1 MKSLRITAANR
12 LILAILGAVV
22 LSPVALNVNAATLE
36 DNVKAMQATNAEA
49 GAAQKNIVN
58 LQAETQ
64 SMVEEYKRLTQTV
77 DYQDQYTQEITERL
91 AAQGAELTSLRQQLA
106 SRQITQQ
113 RIVPLMRS
121 MGDALEQ
128 FVALDLPFH
137 QEERLARV
145 MKVRQQLSS
154 SSIALQD
161 KYRVLLEAFQ
171 QELEFGRGI
180 EAWRGELKLGEE
192 NLTVEYL
199 RLGRTAFYFQSMD
212 GQRSGY
218 WDRAGKQWVEVPREY
233 GEDIKHGLRI
243 ARNQQAPQLLAL
255 PMKR

>member
-1 MKSLRITAANR
+1 MNYSLTGKVGR
-12 LILAILGAVV
+12 LAVSVV
-22 LSPVALNVNAATLE
+22 LVTALAAGAATLE
-36 DNVKAMQATNAEA
+36 ENVKAMQATNAEA
-49 GAAQKNIVN
+49 GAAQKNIIN
-58 LQAETQ
+58 LQNETQ
-64 SMVEEYKRLTQTV
+64 SMMDEYKRLTQTV
-77 DYQDQYTQEITERL
+77 DYQDQYTQEITDRL
-91 AAQGAELTSLRQQLA
+91 AVQEKDLASLRLQLA

-145 MKVRQQLSS
+145 IKVKQQLSS
-154 SSIALQD
+154 TTIPLQD
-161 KYRVLLEAFQ
+161 QYRALLEAFQ

-212 GQRSGY
+212 GARSGY
-218 WDRAGKQWVEVPREY
+218 WDRAYKQWVEVPREY
-233 GEDIKHGLRI
+233 SEDIKHGLRI

>member
-1 MKSLRITAANR
+1 MKCSLAGLPGRITVAC
-12 LILAILGAVV
+12 LMT
-22 LSPVALNVNAATLE
+22 LSLVAGAATLD
-36 DNVKAMQATNAEA
+36 DNLKAMQATNAEA
-49 GAAQKNIVN
+49 GAAQKHIAD
-58 LQAETQ
+58 LQAQTQ
-64 SMVEEYKRLTQTV
+64 AMMDEYKRLSQTV
-77 DYQDQYTQEITERL
+77 DYQEQYTQEYSERL
-91 AAQGAELTSLRQQLA
+91 AAQDKELASLRQQVA

-121 MGDALEQ
+121 MVDALEQ

-137 QEERLARV
+137 QEERLSRV
-145 MKVRQQLSS
+145 MTVRQQLSS
-154 SSIALQD
+154 SSLSLQD
-161 KYRVLLEAFQ
+161 KYRALLTAFQ

-218 WDRAGKQWVEVPREY
+218 WDRSYKQWVEVPRDF

>member
-12 LILAILGAVV
+12 LVVAILGAVV
-22 LSPVALNVNAATLE
+22 LSVNAATLE
-36 DNVKAMQATNAEA
+36 DNIKAMQATNAEA
-49 GAAQKNIVN
+49 GAAQKNIAN
-58 LQAETQ
+58 LQSETQ
-64 SMVEEYKRLTQTV
+64 AMVDEYKRLTQTV
-77 DYQDQYTQEITERL
+77 DYQDQYTQEITDRL
-91 AAQGAELTSLRQQLA
+91 AVQEKDLASLREQLA

-145 MKVRQQLSS
+145 IKVKQQLSS

-161 KYRVLLEAFQ
+161 KYRALLEAFQ

-212 GQRSGY
+212 GERSGY
-218 WDRAGKQWVEVPREY
+218 WDRADKQWVEVPREY

>member
-1 MKSLRITAANR
+1 MKSLRITATNQ
-12 LILAILGAVV
+12 LVVAILGAVV
-22 LSPVALNVNAATLE
+22 LSVNAATLE
-36 DNVKAMQATNAEA
+36 DNIKAMQATNAEA
-49 GAAQKNIVN
+49 GAAQKNIAN
-58 LQAETQ
+58 LQSETQ
-64 SMVEEYKRLTQTV
+64 AMVDEYKRLTQTV
-77 DYQDQYTQEITERL
+77 DYQDQYTQEITDRL
-91 AAQGAELTSLRQQLA
+91 AAQNKDLASLREQLA

-145 MKVRQQLSS
+145 IKVKQQLSS

-161 KYRVLLEAFQ
+161 KYRALLEAFQ

-212 GQRSGY
+212 GERSGY
-218 WDRAGKQWVEVPREY
+218 WDRTDKQWVEVPREY

>member
-1 MKSLRITAANR
+1 MKLLLTGTAGRCAAAV
-12 LILAILGAVV
+12 LA
-22 LSPVALNVNAATLE
+22 ALAMAAGAATLE

-64 SMVEEYKRLTQTV
+64 AMVEEYKRLTQTV

-91 AAQGAELTSLRQQLA
+91 AVQEKDLASLREQLA

-145 MKVRQQLSS
+145 IKVKQQIASS
-154 SSIALQD
+154 SVPLQD
-161 KYRVLLEAFQ
+161 KYRALLEAFQ

-212 GQRSGY
+212 GARSGY
-218 WDRAGKQWVEVPREY
+218 WDRAYKQWVEVPREY

>member
-1 MKSLRITAANR
+1 MKPFLTGTVGRMAAT
-12 LILAILGAVV
+12 LLAAV
-22 LSPVALNVNAATLE
+22 AMAAGAATLE

-49 GAAQKNIVN
+49 GAAQKNIAN
-58 LQAETQ
+58 LQSETQ
-64 SMVEEYKRLTQTV
+64 AMVEEYKRLTQTV
-77 DYQDQYTQEITERL
+77 DYQDQYTQEITDRL
-91 AAQGAELTSLRQQLA
+91 AVQDKELASLRSQLA
-106 SRQITQQ
+106 SRQITQE

-145 MKVRQQLSS
+145 IKVKQQ
-154 SSIALQD
+154 IASTSVPLQD
-161 KYRVLLEAFQ
+161 KYRALLEAFQ

-212 GQRSGY
+212 GERSGY
-218 WDRAGKQWVEVPREY
+218 WDRAYKQWVEVPREY

>member
-1 MKSLRITAANR
+1 MRLFFSRMLGRRAAV
-12 LILAILGAVV
+12 LLMLAATSVG
-22 LSPVALNVNAATLE
+22 AATLD
-36 DNVKAMQATNAEA
+36 DNVKAMQDTNAEA
-49 GAAQKNIVN
+49 GAVQKNIAN
-58 LQAETQ
+58 LQSQTQ
-64 SMVEEYKRLTQTV
+64 AMVEEYKRLTATV
-77 DYQDQYTQEITERL
+77 DYQDQYTQEIKDRL
-91 AAQGAELTSLRQQLA
+91 AAQDKELASLREQVA
-106 SRQITQQ
+106 SRQTTQQ

-121 MGDALEQ
+121 MSDALEQ

-137 QEERLARV
+137 QEERLARAI
-145 MKVRQQLSS
+145 KVKQQLSS
-154 SSIALQD
+154 STLSLQD

-192 NLTVEYL
+192 TLTVEFL

-218 WDRAGKQWVEVPREY
+218 WDRAYKQWVEVPREY
-233 GEDIKHGLRI
+233 NEDIKHGLRI

>member
-1 MKSLRITAANR
+1 MNHLLTGKVGR
-12 LILAILGAVV
+12 LAVSVV
-22 LSPVALNVNAATLE
+22 LATALAAGAATLE
-36 DNVKAMQATNAEA
+36 ENVKAMQATNAEA
-49 GAAQKNIVN
+49 GAAQKNIIN
-58 LQAETQ
+58 LQNETQ
-64 SMVEEYKRLTQTV
+64 SMMEEYKRLTQTV
-77 DYQDQYTQEITERL
+77 DYQDQYTQEITDRL
-91 AAQGAELTSLRQQLA
+91 AVQDKELASLREQLA

-145 MKVRQQLSS
+145 MKVKQQLSS
-154 SSIALQD
+154 TSIPLQD
-161 KYRVLLEAFQ
+161 QYRALLEAFQ

-212 GQRSGY
+212 GARSGY
-218 WDRAGKQWVEVPREY
+218 WDRAYKQWVEVPREY
-233 GEDIKHGLRI
+233 SEDIKHGLRI

>member
-1 MKSLRITAANR
+1 MNHLLTGTVGRLAVSAVLIVSLAA
-12 LILAILGAVV
+12 G
-22 LSPVALNVNAATLE
+22 AATLE
-36 DNVKAMQATNAEA
+36 DNVKAMQDTNAEA
-49 GAAQKNIVN
+49 GAAQKNIIN
-58 LQAETQ
+58 LQNETQ

-77 DYQDQYTQEITERL
+77 DYQDQYTQEITDRL
-91 AAQGAELTSLRQQLA
+91 AVQNKELASLRQQLA
-106 SRQITQQ
+106 SRQVVQQ
-113 RIVPLMRS
+113 RIMPLMRS

-145 MKVRQQLSS
+145 LKVKQQLSS
-154 SSIALQD
+154 TSVPLQD
-161 KYRVLLEAFQ
+161 QYRALLEAFQ

-212 GQRSGY
+212 GERSGY
-218 WDRAGKQWVEVPREY
+218 WDRAYKQWVEVPREY

>member
-1 MKSLRITAANR
+1 MKCFLAGTAGRTVAALLVTLSLCAE
-12 LILAILGAVV
+12 
-22 LSPVALNVNAATLE
+22 SATLD
-36 DNVKAMQATNAEA
+36 DNLKAMQATNAEA
-49 GAAQKNIVN
+49 GAVQKNIAD
-58 LQAETQ
+58 LQSQTQ
-64 SMVEEYKRLTQTV
+64 AMMDEYKRLSQTV
-77 DYQDQYTQEITERL
+77 DYQDQYTQEYNDRL
-91 AAQGAELTSLRQQLA
+91 AAQDKELASLRQQVA

-121 MGDALEQ
+121 MADALEQ

-154 SSIALQD
+154 SSLSLQD
-161 KYRVLLEAFQ
+161 KYRSLLEAFQ
-171 QELEFGRGI
+171 QELEFSRGI

-212 GQRSGY
+212 GLRSGY
-218 WDRAGKQWVEVPREY
+218 WDRGYKQWVEVPRGF

>member
-1 MKSLRITAANR
+1 MNHLLTGKVGR
-12 LILAILGAVV
+12 LAVSVV
-22 LSPVALNVNAATLE
+22 LATALAAGAATLE
-36 DNVKAMQATNAEA
+36 ENVKAMQATNAEA
-49 GAAQKNIVN
+49 GAAQKNIIN
-58 LQAETQ
+58 LQNETQ
-64 SMVEEYKRLTQTV
+64 SMMEEHKRLTQTV
-77 DYQDQYTQEITERL
+77 DYQDQYTQEITDRL
-91 AAQGAELTSLRQQLA
+91 AVQDKELASLREQLA

-145 MKVRQQLSS
+145 IKVKQQLSS
-154 SSIALQD
+154 TSIPLQD
-161 KYRVLLEAFQ
+161 QYRALLEAFQ

-212 GQRSGY
+212 GARSGY
-218 WDRAGKQWVEVPREY
+218 WDRAYKQWVEVPREY
-233 GEDIKHGLRI
+233 SEDIKHGLRI

>member
-1 MKSLRITAANR
+1 MKPFLSGTVGRMAASLLAA
-12 LILAILGAVV
+12 
-22 LSPVALNVNAATLE
+22 VALAASAATLE

-58 LQAETQ
+58 LQSETQ
-64 SMVEEYKRLTQTV
+64 AMVEEYKRLTQTV
-77 DYQDQYTQEITERL
+77 DYQDQYTQEITDRL
-91 AAQGAELTSLRQQLA
+91 AVQEKDLASLRAQLA

-145 MKVRQQLSS
+145 IKVKRQISS
-154 SSIALQD
+154 TAVPLQD
-161 KYRVLLEAFQ
+161 KYRALLEAFQ

-212 GQRSGY
+212 GERSGY
-218 WDRAGKQWVEVPREY
+218 WDRAYKQWVEVPREY

>member
-1 MKSLRITAANR
+1 MNHLLTGKVGR
-12 LILAILGAVV
+12 LAVSVV
-22 LSPVALNVNAATLE
+22 LVTAVAAGAATLE
-36 DNVKAMQATNAEA
+36 ENVKAMQATNAEA
-49 GAAQKNIVN
+49 GAAQKNIIN
-58 LQAETQ
+58 LQNETQ
-64 SMVEEYKRLTQTV
+64 SMMDEYKRLTQTV
-77 DYQDQYTQEITERL
+77 DYQDQYTQEITDRL
-91 AAQGAELTSLRQQLA
+91 AVQDKDLASLRLQLA

-145 MKVRQQLSS
+145 MKVKQQLSS
-154 SSIALQD
+154 TSIPLQD
-161 KYRVLLEAFQ
+161 QYRALLEAFQ

-212 GQRSGY
+212 GARSGY
-218 WDRAGKQWVEVPREY
+218 WDRAYKQWVEVPREY
-233 GEDIKHGLRI
+233 SEDIKHGLRI

>member
-1 MKSLRITAANR
+1 MNHLLAGKTGRLAVSCILVASLAA
-12 LILAILGAVV
+12 G
-22 LSPVALNVNAATLE
+22 AATLE

-49 GAAQKNIVN
+49 GAAQKDIIN

-64 SMVEEYKRLTQTV
+64 AMVDEYKRLTQTV
-77 DYQDQYTQEITERL
+77 DYQDQYTQEITDRL
-91 AAQGAELTSLRQQLA
+91 KVQDKELASLRTQLA
-106 SRQITQQ
+106 SRQTTQQ

-145 MKVRQQLSS
+145 MKVKQQLSS
-154 SSIALQD
+154 TSVPLQD
-161 KYRVLLEAFQ
+161 QYRALLEAFQ

-212 GQRSGY
+212 GARSGY
-218 WDRAGKQWVEVPREY
+218 WDRAYKQWVEVPREY

>member
-1 MKSLRITAANR
+1 MNHLLTGKTGR
-12 LILAILGAVV
+12 LAIFCVLAVS
-22 LSPVALNVNAATLE
+22 LAAGAATLE

-49 GAAQKNIVN
+49 GAAQKDIIN

-64 SMVEEYKRLTQTV
+64 SMVDEYKRLTQTV
-77 DYQDQYTQEITERL
+77 DYQDQYTQEITDRL
-91 AAQGAELTSLRQQLA
+91 KVQNKELASLREQLA

-145 MKVRQQLSS
+145 IKVKQQLSS
-154 SSIALQD
+154 TSVPLQD
-161 KYRVLLEAFQ
+161 QYRALLEAFQ

-199 RLGRTAFYFQSMD
+199 RMGRTAFYFQSMD
-212 GQRSGY
+212 GERSGY
-218 WDRAGKQWVEVPREY
+218 WDRAYKQWVEVPREY

>member
-1 MKSLRITAANR
+1 MNLLLTGTAGRCAAAV
-12 LILAILGAVV
+12 LA
-22 LSPVALNVNAATLE
+22 ALAMAAGAATLE

-64 SMVEEYKRLTQTV
+64 AMVEEYKRLTQTV

-91 AAQGAELTSLRQQLA
+91 AVQEKDLASLREQLA

-145 MKVRQQLSS
+145 IKVKQQIASS
-154 SSIALQD
+154 SVPLQD
-161 KYRVLLEAFQ
+161 KYRALLEAFQ

-212 GQRSGY
+212 GARSGY
-218 WDRAGKQWVEVPREY
+218 WDRAYKQWVEVPREY
-233 GEDIKHGLRI
+233 SEDIKHGLRI

>member
-1 MKSLRITAANR
+1 MRISLSRVLGRSVVVCVTAFV
-12 LILAILGAVV
+12 LPMSVGAA
-22 LSPVALNVNAATLE
+22 SLE
-36 DNVKAMQATNAEA
+36 DNVQAMQATNAEA
-49 GAAQKNIVN
+49 GAAQKNIAN
-58 LQAETQ
+58 LQAQTQ
-64 SMVEEYKRLTQTV
+64 AMVEEYKRLTATV
-77 DYQDQYTQEITERL
+77 DFQGQITQEMQDRL
-91 AAQGAELTSLRQQLA
+91 AVQDKELASLREQVANRL
-106 SRQITQQ
+106 ITQQ

-121 MGDALEQ
+121 MSDALEQ

-145 MKVRQQLSS
+145 IKVKQQLSS
-154 SSIALQD
+154 STITLQD

-180 EAWRGELKLGEE
+180 EAWRGDLKLGEE
-192 NLTVEYL
+192 NLTVEFL
-199 RLGRTAFYFQSMD
+199 RFGRTAFYFQSMD

-218 WDRAGKQWVEVPREY
+218 WDRAYKQWIEVPREFN
-233 GEDIKHGLRI
+233 EDIKHGLRI

>member
-1 MKSLRITAANR
+1 MNYSLTGKVGR
-12 LILAILGAVV
+12 LAVSVV
-22 LSPVALNVNAATLE
+22 LVTALAAGAATLE
-36 DNVKAMQATNAEA
+36 ENVKAMQATNAEA
-49 GAAQKNIVN
+49 GAAQKNIIN
-58 LQAETQ
+58 LQNETQ
-64 SMVEEYKRLTQTV
+64 SMMDEYKRLTQTV
-77 DYQDQYTQEITERL
+77 DYQDQYTQEITDRL
-91 AAQGAELTSLRQQLA
+91 AVQDKDLASLRLQLA

-145 MKVRQQLSS
+145 IKVKQQLSS
-154 SSIALQD
+154 TTIPLQD
-161 KYRVLLEAFQ
+161 QYRALLEAFQ

-212 GQRSGY
+212 GARSGY
-218 WDRAGKQWVEVPREY
+218 WDRAYKQWVEVPREY
-233 GEDIKHGLRI
+233 SEDIKHGLRI